1 MVGALVYLFFI
12 YFFLLS
18 AWRGGEHFPF
28 SFPNS
33 SSVLFFQVQVQPSTT
48 VRSSVL
54 LLRWW
59 WWWWGRIFQQ
69 VATLSLSLSLHGVCL
84 FFLFYTLYLSFLL
97 DTTTKG
103 KTTMRNHYPR
113 GKRKYLLT
121 FIFLLLLTRAEAN
134 DRTYPLRFGREEGRL
149 LFFFLISRYVLHFS
163 RGVLFIFFLSFS
175 LLCVCVCGLNDEHIK
190 TFLCVRGGNSH
201 EMFLNAKR

>member
-1 MVGALVYLFFI
+1 MARFRFFWCVLCVENCECVIVGLSTLIQTLWEQTLKGRDRESKPNNSTNGWKRKPKNGRGVCLFIF

-149 LFFFLISRYVLHFS
+149 LFFF
-163 RGVLFIFFLSFS
+163 
-175 LLCVCVCGLNDEHIK
+175 
-190 TFLCVRGGNSH
+190 
-201 EMFLNAKR
+201 

>member
-1 MVGALVYLFFI
+1 MCCALKIVNVSSWGSQLWSKLFESKLWKVVIVSQSPTIQQTDERENPKMVGALVYF

-18 AWRGGEHFPF
+18 AWRGGGEHFPF

-121 FIFLLLLTRAEAN
+121 FLFLLLLTRAEAN
-134 DRTYPLRFGREEGRL
+134 DRTYPLHFGREEGRL
-149 LFFFLISRYVLHFS
+149 LFFF
-163 RGVLFIFFLSFS
+163 
-175 LLCVCVCGLNDEHIK
+175 
-190 TFLCVRGGNSH
+190 
-201 EMFLNAKR
+201 